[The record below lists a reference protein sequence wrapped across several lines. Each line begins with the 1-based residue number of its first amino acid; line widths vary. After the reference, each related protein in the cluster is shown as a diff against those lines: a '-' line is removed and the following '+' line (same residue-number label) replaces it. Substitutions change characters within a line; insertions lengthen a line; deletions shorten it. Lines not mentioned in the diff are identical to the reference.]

1 MKKLNLSLLSLI
13 LIVFVAFTSCKSN
26 KPVEEEVV
34 VEEVVEEG
42 ISGTFDINTETSKL
56 EWLGKKVTG
65 EHYGTINFQG
75 GNFTLEHNQV
85 VGGVATVDMTSIVVS
100 DLTDAEMN
108 AKLTGHLN
116 SEDFFNTANFPTA
129 TLEFT
134 QGATANE
141 LIGKLTIKDIT
152 QDVVINANLAD
163 VEGQPTITGTMTV
176 DRTLYDIKY
185 GSGKFFDNLGDKTIN
200 DEFKLSFTVVSK

>member
-26 KPVEEEVV
+26 KPAEEVV

-42 ISGTFDINTETSKL
+42 ISGTFDIDTEASTL

-65 EHYGTINFQG
+65 EHFGSIKIQS
-75 GNFTLEHNQV
+75 GNFTLENNEV
-85 VGGVATVDMTSIVVS
+85 VGGIATVDMASITVEDVE
-100 DLTDAEMN
+100 DAEMN
-108 AKLTGHLN
+108 AKLAGHLN

-129 TLEFT
+129 TVEFT

-141 LIGKLTIKDIT
+141 LVGKLTIKGIANDIT
-152 QDVVINANLAD
+152 FNGDLAE
-163 VEGQPTITGTMTV
+163 VEGKPTITGTMTV

-185 GSGKFFDNLGDKTIN
+185 GSGKFFENLGDKTIN
-200 DEFKLSFTVVSK
+200 DEFKLSFTVVAK

>member
-42 ISGTFDINTETSKL
+42 VSGTFDINTETSKL

-85 VGGVATVDMTSIVVS
+85 VGGVVTVDMTSIVVS

-141 LIGKLTIKDIT
+141 LVGKLTIKDIT
-152 QDVVINANLAD
+152 NDVVINANLAD

>member
-185 GSGKFFDNLGDKTIN
+185 GSGKFFDNLGDKAIN